1 MSHPYS
7 RGEGRRETEREAFDR
22 LLKDSAYIRESQGAI
37 ERAAAAANAQVL
49 GVLIAAGQLD
59 PVEAMESLRRM
70 STAFDPKKNAPDASA
85 RRRAASLLLDELAAM
100 ARGS

>member
-7 RGEGRRETEREAFDR
+7 RREGRRETEREAFDR
-22 LLKDSAYIRESQGAI
+22 LLKDSAYLRDSLGAI

-49 GVLIAAGQLD
+49 GVLIAAGRLD
-59 PVEAMESLRRM
+59 PVEAMNSLRTM

-85 RRRAASLLLDELAAM
+85 RRHAAALLLDELAAM
-100 ARGS
+100 SRGA